1 MNIDRSVLDNLS
13 QEQIV
18 FAANFLEDVF
28 LRNKKKLTLP
38 DQVAIDAVVLMIKS
52 SKQDS
57 LTGCL
62 YSALSQ
68 SFQNQLLDQFRGDE
82 NFYYYVYLAI

>member
-52 SKQDS
+52 
-57 LTGCL
+57 
-62 YSALSQ
+62 
-68 SFQNQLLDQFRGDE
+68 
-82 NFYYYVYLAI
+82 